1 MNEQKNDGDINI
13 RNILS
18 KNLLDYLDD
27 SCKDIQTSYDISYN
41 DQGLYLTRT
50 ICQFISHAQL
60 KEIEENKDHLIKSN
74 ASVNNSKKT
83 ANNNKESSNDLNNN
97 NESSNDLNNNKE
109 SSNDLNNNKEV
120 VKDTTQSLIKSVSK
134 NKNRIKKIKNKK
146 RKLNLKTDIGLKV
159 QDNSQ
164 KLDIICDILLN
175 KEPCIATSK
184 ESSNSSGEIIL
195 TPTQTIPLPC
205 KDQKTGVECGLYPI
219 ENIPSILQDEE
230 STFYESSSQES
241 ILTQSAS
248 LEQVL
253 QDHIEKVLK
262 IYKVPPQDDHDI
274 DFYKTVTEDTV
285 GYIKD
290 LYIEKL
296 HDVYNKL
303 NDINERKIDFMLLL
317 RKKYEFYWFS
327 SAGSCLILF
336 NRLDSIFVS
345 AWQDYLD
352 YLAEFDILFKT
363 DKLKGFFKFKSL

>member
-120 VKDTTQSLIKSVSK
+120 
-134 NKNRIKKIKNKK
+134 
-146 RKLNLKTDIGLKV
+146 TDIGLKV